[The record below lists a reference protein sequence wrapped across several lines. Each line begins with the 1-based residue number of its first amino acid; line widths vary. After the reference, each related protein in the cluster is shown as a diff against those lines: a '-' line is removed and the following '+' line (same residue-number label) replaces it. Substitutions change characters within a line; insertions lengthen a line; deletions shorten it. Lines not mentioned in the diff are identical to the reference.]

1 MATTTP
7 PFFDRMSSWFAN
19 ITGAPGAFAL
29 ALGIVIV
36 WAMTGPLFDFSE
48 TWQLVIN
55 TGTTII
61 TFLLLFIVQNTQTR
75 DTEALHLKLDAL
87 ILVMSECDNELMQ
100 AESLGRKELERLI
113 DQYRKKGQTMPPR
126 PLMGDDAI
134 DA

>member
-1 MATTTP
+1 MATNTP
-7 PFFDRMSSWFAN
+7 PFFDRMSSWLAN
-19 ITGAPGAFAL
+19 VTGAPTTFAA
-29 ALGIVIV
+29 ALGTVIV

-113 DQYRKKGQTMPPR
+113 DQYRKKGHTTPPR
-126 PLMGDDAI
+126 PLRGKDDA